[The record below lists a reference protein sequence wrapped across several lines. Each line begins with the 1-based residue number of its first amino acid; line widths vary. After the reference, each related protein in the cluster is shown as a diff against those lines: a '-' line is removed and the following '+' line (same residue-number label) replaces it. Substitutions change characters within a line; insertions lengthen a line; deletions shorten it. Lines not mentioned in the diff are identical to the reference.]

1 MPRQRMKRVKTTV
14 TVNGETREIEIEVPD
29 IEAQWGDPNNMRW
42 LGKRIVRVDGADKV
56 TGRAKYTYDIQLPG
70 MLYARILRSPYP
82 HARIRS
88 IDTSQAEKLPGV
100 KAIIADLTREVN
112 YVGEEVAA
120 VAAVS
125 EQVARD
131 ALKLIKVDYEPLPF
145 VVSPETAREPSAPRV
160 TPQGNVRG
168 DNLRERGEVGSA
180 FSRSDVVVHEA
191 TYSVPARSHCCLE
204 PHGLVCQWQGDK
216 LVAWASTQGI
226 FSVRDELAGAL
237 GIPASNVRVICEHM
251 GGGFGSKFGARAE
264 GVICARLAKMAGAPV
279 KLMLEREE
287 EQLATGYGPGVTAK
301 VKIAATRDGQL
312 IAWESE
318 THGTGGVWGGASIPL
333 PYIYPVPN
341 VRTRH
346 FDISTNIGASAAL
359 RAPGHPQAS
368 FIMESAMDDLAH
380 KLGIDPLEFRM
391 KNDPNPVRQAEYRI
405 GAERIGWHRRNR
417 IAGAGSGVVR
427 RGIGMASA
435 VWGGGGGAGS
445 RPTVRIGSDG
455 SVGVRLGTQD
465 LGTGTRTYVAA
476 IVAEE
481 LGLDIKQVRAL
492 IGDTD
497 YGYSGASGG
506 STTTASVAPAVKMA
520 AMGAKERLLAAVSQ
534 HLQVNPADL
543 MLADGKVFTRNG
555 SAGKSLTWKQACA
568 LLGREGIEVQGEWN
582 PNLQGSGVAGC
593 QFAEVE
599 VDTETGKVR
608 VVRVVAVQDC
618 GQVMNRMGVESQI
631 YGGVIQ
637 GLAMALHEQRLYD
650 EQTGRMLN
658 PNLEEYKLPGSL
670 DIPEIEAIVYDN
682 PTGKVS
688 GMGEPPV
695 IPTAAAIGNAVFNAI
710 GKRVHSLPIT
720 PAKVLE
726 ALGKV

>member
-1 MPRQRMKRVKTTV
+1 MPQQKTKRIKTTI
-14 TVNGETREIEIEVPD
+14 TVNGETQEVEIEVPD
-29 IEAQWGDPNNMRW
+29 IEAQWGDPANMRW
-42 LGKRIVRVDGADKV
+42 LGKRIPRVEGADKV

-70 MLYARILRSPYP
+70 MLYGKILRSPYP

-88 IDTSQAEKLPGV
+88 IDASEAEKMPGV
-100 KAIIADLTREVN
+100 KAVITDLTREVN

-120 VAAVS
+120 VAATS
-125 EQVARD
+125 EQIARD
-131 ALKLIKVDYEPLPF
+131 ALKRIKIDWEPLPF
-145 VVSPETAREPSAPRV
+145 VVDPETAREPSAPRV

-168 DNLRERGEVGSA
+168 GNPRERGDVDSA

-216 LVAWASTQGI
+216 LIAWASTQGI

-237 GIPASNVRVICEHM
+237 GIPQGNVRVICEHM

-318 THGTGGVWGGASIPL
+318 TYGTGGVWGGAGIPL

-346 FDISTNIGASAAL
+346 YDISTNIGASAAL

-380 KLGIDPLEFRM
+380 KLGIDPLEFRI
-391 KNDPNPVRQAEYRI
+391 KNDPNPVRRAEYQI
-405 GAERIGWHRRNR
+405 GAERIGWTRRNR
-417 IAGAGSGVVR
+417 VPGEGRGVIR
-427 RGIGMASA
+427 RGIGVASA
-435 VWGGGGGAGS
+435 IWGGGGGAGS
-445 RPTVRIGSDG
+445 RPTVRIAPDG
-455 SVGVRLGTQD
+455 SVEVRLGTQD

-481 LGLDIKQVRAL
+481 LGLDVKQVKAL

-497 YGYSGASGG
+497 YGYSGGSGG

-534 HLQVNPADL
+534 HLQVNPANIV
-543 MLADGKVFTRNG
+543 LADGKVVARNG
-555 SAGKSLTWKQACA
+555 SERSLTWKQACA
-568 LLGREGIEVQGEWN
+568 LLGKEGIEVQGEWN

-608 VVRVVAVQDC
+608 VIKIVAVQDC
-618 GQVMNRMGVESQI
+618 GLVMNRLGVESQV

-650 EQTGRMLN
+650 QQTGRMLN
-658 PNLEEYKLPGSL
+658 ANLEEYKLPGSL
-670 DIPEIEAIVYDN
+670 DMPEIDVVVYDN

-688 GMGEPPV
+688 GVGEPPV
-695 IPTAAAIGNAVFNAI
+695 IPTAGAIANAVFNAI
-710 GKRVHSLPIT
+710 GKRIHSLPIT

>member
-1 MPRQRMKRVKTTV
+1 MPQQKTKRIKTTI
-14 TVNGETREIEIEVPD
+14 TVNGETQEVEIEVPD
-29 IEAQWGDPNNMRW
+29 IEAQWGDPANMRW
-42 LGKRIVRVDGADKV
+42 LGKRIPRVEGADKV

-70 MLYARILRSPYP
+70 MLYGKILRSPYP

-88 IDTSQAEKLPGV
+88 IDASEAEKMPGV
-100 KAIIADLTREVN
+100 KAVITDLTREVN

-120 VAAVS
+120 VAATS
-125 EQVARD
+125 EQIARD
-131 ALKLIKVDYEPLPF
+131 ALKRIKIDWEPLPF
-145 VVSPETAREPSAPRV
+145 VVDPETAREPSAPRV

-168 DNLRERGEVGSA
+168 GNPRERGDVDSA

-216 LVAWASTQGI
+216 LIAWASTQGI

-237 GIPASNVRVICEHM
+237 GIPQGNVRVICEHM

-318 THGTGGVWGGASIPL
+318 TYGTGGVWGGAGIPL

-346 FDISTNIGASAAL
+346 YDISTNIGASAAL

-380 KLGIDPLEFRM
+380 KLGIDPLEFRI
-391 KNDPNPVRQAEYRI
+391 KNDPNPVRRAEYQI
-405 GAERIGWHRRNR
+405 GAERIGWTRRNR
-417 IAGAGSGVVR
+417 VPGEGRGVIR
-427 RGIGMASA
+427 RGIGVASA
-435 VWGGGGGAGS
+435 IWGGGGGAGS
-445 RPTVRIGSDG
+445 RPTVRIAPDG
-455 SVGVRLGTQD
+455 SVEVRLGTQD

-481 LGLDIKQVRAL
+481 LGLDVKQVKAL

-497 YGYSGASGG
+497 YGYSGGSGG

-534 HLQVNPADL
+534 HLQVNPANIV
-543 MLADGKVFTRNG
+543 LADGKVVARNG
-555 SAGKSLTWKQACA
+555 SERSLTWKQACA
-568 LLGREGIEVQGEWN
+568 LLGKEGIEVQGEWN

-608 VVRVVAVQDC
+608 VIKIVAVQDC
-618 GQVMNRMGVESQI
+618 GLVMNRLGVESQV

-650 EQTGRMLN
+650 QQTGRMLN
-658 PNLEEYKLPGSL
+658 ANLEEYKLPGSL
-670 DIPEIEAIVYDN
+670 DMPEIDVVVYDN

-688 GMGEPPV
+688 GVGEPPV
-695 IPTAAAIGNAVFNAI
+695 IPTAGAIANAVFNAI
-710 GKRVHSLPIT
+710 GKRIYSLPIT

>member
-1 MPRQRMKRVKTTV
+1 MPPQKMKRVKTTV
-14 TVNGETREIEIEVPD
+14 TVNGETREVEIEVPD
-29 IEAQWGDPNNMRW
+29 IEAQWGDPKNMRW
-42 LGKRIVRVDGADKV
+42 LGKRIVRVDGPDKV
-56 TGRAKYTYDIQLPG
+56 TGRAKYTYDIRLPG
-70 MLYARILRSPYP
+70 MLYAKILRSPYP

-88 IDTSQAEKLPGV
+88 IDTSRAEKLPGV
-100 KAIIADLTREVN
+100 KAVIADLTREVK

-131 ALKLIKVDYEPLPF
+131 AQRLIKVEYEPLPF
-145 VVSPETAREPSAPRV
+145 VVDPQTAREPSAPRV
-160 TPQGNVRG
+160 TPQGNVRDG
-168 DNLRERGEVGSA
+168 NPRERGDVDSA
-180 FSRSDVVVHEA
+180 FSRNDVVVHSA

-216 LVAWASTQGI
+216 LIAWASTQGI

-264 GVICARLAKMAGAPV
+264 GVLCARLAKMAGAPV
-279 KLMLEREE
+279 KLMLDREE

-301 VKIAATRDGQL
+301 VRIAATRDGQL

-318 THGTGGVWGGASIPL
+318 TYGTGGVWGGAGVPL

-341 VRTRH
+341 ARTRH
-346 FDISTNIGASAAL
+346 FDVSTNIGASTAL

-380 KLGIDPLEFRM
+380 RLGIDPLEFRM
-391 KNDPNPVRQAEYRI
+391 KNDPHPVRQAEYRL
-405 GAERIGWHRRNR
+405 GAERIDWGRRNR
-417 IAGAGSGVVR
+417 TSGAGNGVIR

-435 VWGGGGGAGS
+435 VWGGGGGGGS

-455 SVGVRLGTQD
+455 SVEVRLGTQD

-481 LGLDIKQVRAL
+481 LGLEIKQVKAL

-534 HLQVNPADL
+534 RLQVNPAEL
-543 MLADGKVFTRNG
+543 VLADGKVFAHN
-555 SAGKSLTWKQACA
+555 SSEKSLTWKQACA
-568 LLGREGIEVQGEWN
+568 LLGKEGIEVQGEWN

-608 VVRVVAVQDC
+608 VVRIVAIQDC
-618 GQVMNRMGVESQI
+618 GQVMNRLTVESQI

-650 EQTGRMLN
+650 QQTGRMLN
-658 PNLEEYKLPGSL
+658 ANLEEYKLPGSL
-670 DIPEIEAIVYDN
+670 DMPDIEAIVYDN

-710 GKRVHSLPIT
+710 GRRIHSLPIT

-726 ALGKV
+726 ALGRV

>member
-1 MPRQRMKRVKTTV
+1 MPQQKTKRIKTTV
-14 TVNGETREIEIEVPD
+14 TVNGETREVEIEVPD
-29 IEAQWGDPNNMRW
+29 IEAAWGDPRNMRW
-42 LGKRIVRVDGADKV
+42 LGKRIPRVEGADKV

-70 MLYARILRSPYP
+70 MLYGKILRSPYP

-88 IDTSQAEKLPGV
+88 IDASQAEKLPGV
-100 KAIIADLTREVN
+100 KAVITDLTREVK

-131 ALKLIKVDYEPLPF
+131 ALKLIKVEYEPLPF
-145 VVSPETAREPSAPRV
+145 VVTPETAREPSAPRV
-160 TPQGNVRG
+160 HGGQNVSGGNP
-168 DNLRERGEVGSA
+168 RERGDVDSA
-180 FSRSDVVVHEA
+180 FRRSDVVVHEA

-216 LVAWASTQGI
+216 LIAWASTQGI

-264 GVICARLAKMAGAPV
+264 GVICARLAKVAGAPV

-318 THGTGGVWGGASIPL
+318 SYGSGGVGGGSGIPL

-346 FDISTNIGASAAL
+346 YDVATNIGASAAL

-380 KLGIDPLEFRM
+380 KLGMDPLEFRL
-391 KNDPNPVRQAEYRI
+391 KNDPNPVRQAEYRL

-417 IAGAGSGVVR
+417 VAGQAPGVVK
-427 RGIGMASA
+427 RGLGVASA

-445 RPTVRIGSDG
+445 RPTVRIDPDG
-455 SVGVRLGTQD
+455 SVEVRLGTQD

-481 LGLDIKQVRAL
+481 LGLDVRQVKAL

-520 AMGAKERLLAAVSQ
+520 AMAARERLVAMVSQ
-534 HLQVNPADL
+534 HLQVNPADIV
-543 MLADGKVFTRNG
+543 LADGKVTARG
-555 SAGKSLTWKQACA
+555 SSEKSLTWKQACA
-568 LLGREGIEVQGEWN
+568 LLGKEGIEVQGEWN
-582 PNLQGSGVAGC
+582 ANLQGSGVAGC

-608 VVRVVAVQDC
+608 VVKIVAIQDC
-618 GQVMNRMGVESQI
+618 GLVLNRLAVESQI
-631 YGGVIQ
+631 YGGVTQ
-637 GLAMALHEQRLYD
+637 GLAMALFEQRLFD

-658 PNLEEYKLPGSL
+658 ANLEEYKLPGSL
-670 DIPEIEAIVYDN
+670 DMPDIEAIVYDN

-710 GKRVHSLPIT
+710 GKRIHSLPIT

>member
-1 MPRQRMKRVKTTV
+1 MKRVKTTI
-14 TVNGETREIEIEVPD
+14 TVNGETREVEIEVPD
-29 IEAQWGDPNNMRW
+29 IEAQWGDPKNMRW
-42 LGKRIVRVDGADKV
+42 LGKRIVRIDGADKV
-56 TGRAKYTYDIQLPG
+56 TGRAKYTYDIRLPG
-70 MLYARILRSPYP
+70 MLYASILRSPYP

-100 KAIIADLTREVN
+100 KAVIADLTRKVN

-131 ALKLIKVDYEPLPF
+131 ALRLIKVEYEPLPF
-145 VVSPETAREPSAPRV
+145 VVDPETAREPSAPRV

-168 DNLRERGEVGSA
+168 DNPRERGDVDSA
-180 FSRSDVVVHEA
+180 FSRNDVVVHSA

-216 LVAWASTQGI
+216 LIAWASTQGI

-237 GIPASNVRVICEHM
+237 GIPASSVRVICEHM
-251 GGGFGSKFGARAE
+251 GGGFGSKFGARVE

-279 KLMLEREE
+279 KLMLDRDE

-301 VKIAATRDGQL
+301 VKIAATRAGRL

-318 THGTGGVWGGASIPL
+318 TYGTGGVWGGAGVPL

-346 FDISTNIGASAAL
+346 FDISTNIGASTAL

-368 FIMESAMDDLAH
+368 FIMESAMDDLAY
-380 KLGIDPLEFRM
+380 KLGVDPLEFRM
-391 KNDPNPVRQAEYRI
+391 KNDPNPVRQAEYRL
-405 GAERIGWHRRNR
+405 GAERIGWERRNR
-417 IAGAGSGVVR
+417 TPGAGSGTIR

-455 SVGVRLGTQD
+455 SVEVRLGTQD

-481 LGLDIKQVRAL
+481 LGLDIKQVKAL

-534 HLQVNPADL
+534 RLQVNPADL
-543 MLADGKVFTRNG
+543 LLADGRVFARNG
-555 SAGKSLTWKQACA
+555 SEKSLTWKQACA
-568 LLGREGIEVQGEWN
+568 LLGKEGIEVQGEWN

-608 VVRVVAVQDC
+608 VVRIVAIQDC
-618 GQVMNRMGVESQI
+618 GQVMNRLAVESQI

-650 EQTGRMLN
+650 QQTGRMLN
-658 PNLEEYKLPGSL
+658 ANLEEYKLPGPL
-670 DIPEIEAIVYDN
+670 DIPDIEAIVYDN

-710 GKRVHSLPIT
+710 GKRIHSLPIT

>member
-1 MPRQRMKRVKTTV
+1 MPQQKTKRIKTTI
-14 TVNGETREIEIEVPD
+14 TVNGETQEVEIEVPD
-29 IEAQWGDPNNMRW
+29 IEAQWGDPANMRW
-42 LGKRIVRVDGADKV
+42 LGKRIPRVEGADKV

-70 MLYARILRSPYP
+70 MLYGKILRSPYP

-88 IDTSQAEKLPGV
+88 IDASEAEKMPGV
-100 KAIIADLTREVN
+100 KAVITDLTREVN

-120 VAAVS
+120 VAATS
-125 EQVARD
+125 EQIARD
-131 ALKLIKVDYEPLPF
+131 ALKRIKIDWEPLPF
-145 VVSPETAREPSAPRV
+145 VVDPETAREPSAPRV

-168 DNLRERGEVGSA
+168 GNPRERGDVDSA

-216 LVAWASTQGI
+216 LIAWASTQGI
-226 FSVRDELAGAL
+226 FAVRDELAGAL
-237 GIPASNVRVICEHM
+237 GIPQGNVRVICEHM

-318 THGTGGVWGGASIPL
+318 TYGTGGVWGGAGIPL

-346 FDISTNIGASAAL
+346 YDISTNIGASAAL

-380 KLGIDPLEFRM
+380 KLGIDPLEFRI
-391 KNDPNPVRQAEYRI
+391 KNDPNPVRRAEYQI
-405 GAERIGWHRRNR
+405 GAERIGWTRRNR
-417 IAGAGSGVVR
+417 VPGEGHGVIR
-427 RGIGMASA
+427 RGIGVASA
-435 VWGGGGGAGS
+435 IWGGGGGAGS
-445 RPTVRIGSDG
+445 RPTVRIAPDG
-455 SVGVRLGTQD
+455 SVEVRLGTQD

-481 LGLDIKQVRAL
+481 LGLDVKQVKAL

-497 YGYSGASGG
+497 YGYSGGSGG

-534 HLQVNPADL
+534 HLQVNPANIV
-543 MLADGKVFTRNG
+543 LADGKVVARNG
-555 SAGKSLTWKQACA
+555 SERSLTWKQACA
-568 LLGREGIEVQGEWN
+568 LLGKEGIEVQGEWN

-608 VVRVVAVQDC
+608 VIKIVAVQDC
-618 GQVMNRMGVESQI
+618 GLVMNRLGVESQV

-650 EQTGRMLN
+650 QQTGRMLN
-658 PNLEEYKLPGSL
+658 ANLEEYKLPGSL
-670 DIPEIEAIVYDN
+670 DMPEIDVVVYDN

-688 GMGEPPV
+688 GVGEPPV
-695 IPTAAAIGNAVFNAI
+695 IPTAGAIANAVFNAI
-710 GKRVHSLPIT
+710 GKRIHSLPIT

>member
-1 MPRQRMKRVKTTV
+1 MPQQRTKRIKTTI
-14 TVNGETREIEIEVPD
+14 TVNGETQEVEIEVPD
-29 IEAQWGDPNNMRW
+29 IEAAWGDPANMRW
-42 LGKRIVRVDGADKV
+42 LGKRIPRVDGADKV

-70 MLYARILRSPYP
+70 MLYAKILRSPYP

-88 IDTSQAEKLPGV
+88 IDASEAEKLPGV
-100 KAIIADLTREVN
+100 KAVITDLTREVN

-125 EQVARD
+125 EEIARD
-131 ALKLIKVDYEPLPF
+131 ALKRIKVDYEPLPF
-145 VVSPETAREPSAPRV
+145 VVDPETAREPSAPRV
-160 TPQGNVRG
+160 TQQGNVRG
-168 DNLRERGEVGSA
+168 GNPQERGDVDSA
-180 FSRSDVVVHEA
+180 LSRSDVVVHEA
-191 TYSVPARSHCCLE
+191 TYSVPPRSHCCLE

-216 LVAWASTQGI
+216 LIAWASTQGI

-237 GIPASNVRVICEHM
+237 GIPQGNVRVICEHM
-251 GGGFGSKFGARAE
+251 GGGFGSKFGAGVE
-264 GVICARLAKMAGAPV
+264 GVLCARLAKMANAPV

-287 EQLATGYGPGVTAK
+287 EQLASGYGPGVTAK

-312 IAWESE
+312 IAWDSE
-318 THGTGGVWGGASIPL
+318 THGTGGLWGSASVPL
-333 PYIYPVPN
+333 PYIYPVAN

-380 KLGIDPLEFRM
+380 KLGIDPLEFRL
-391 KNDPNPVRQAEYRI
+391 KNDPNRVRQAEYRL
-405 GAERIGWHRRNR
+405 GAERIGWQRRNR
-417 IAGAGSGVVR
+417 VAGEGRGTVR
-427 RGIGMASA
+427 RGLGMASA

-445 RPTVRIGSDG
+445 RPTVRIAPDG
-455 SVGVRLGTQD
+455 SVEVRLGTQD

-481 LGLDIKQVRAL
+481 LGLDVKQVKAL

-506 STTTASVAPAVKMA
+506 STTAASVAPAVKMA

-534 HLQVNPADL
+534 RLQANPANIV
-543 MLADGKVFTRNG
+543 LADGKVIARNG
-555 SAGKSLTWKQACA
+555 VERSLTWKQACA
-568 LLGREGIEVQGEWN
+568 LLGKEGIEVQGEWN

-608 VVRVVAVQDC
+608 VVKIVAVQDC
-618 GQVMNRMGVESQI
+618 GLVINQLAVESQV

-670 DIPEIEAIVYDN
+670 DMPEIDVVLYDN
-682 PTGKVS
+682 PTGRVS
-688 GMGEPPV
+688 GVGEPPV